1 MRDRIRGI
9 LKVLD
14 GQPSRVKGQGLVE
27 LALTTPLLI
36 LLILGVTEI
45 GFLANNMLTLMDTV
59 REASR
64 RAVTLDPR
72 SWTPGA
78 ARWGERMDCDF
89 RNDAF
94 SLTIG
99 SPAAPNRDQ
108 ANEWRGVNRLPGY
121 VKTGTTTIVE
131 GGVTKTLEI
140 GDKPSFE
147 FFDAVACYAISI
159 LSPLEFN
166 DDETWGQDDIIVS
179 VVSYIT
185 MDYSATGPYG
195 PYNPAAKTGNPL
207 ETSHGSAIAASRQA
221 LISADPKN
229 AYEVTVTGRWPLENR
244 YCTSTNDG
252 SGEFD
257 DYRDPFDY
265 NRINNLNYIITKV
278 PVPNSAPAFRD
289 PPPSVT
295 NDTPHDTENELL
307 ERDAVG
313 NLIPYKYVLAGTGQS
328 QQVRGYVFSGK
339 YRMPNGCWGSR
350 FTVKSVEDLLNQ
362 QISASTQT
370 QGDLRGKS
378 TNGALVIVEMHWQY
392 HPFFLGRIYG
402 DIASAFAR
410 DRDPALTDE
419 QDRALND
426 PVLYVYS
433 MFSVSAAEP
442 TATP

>member
-14 GQPSRVKGQGLVE
+14 GQPSRVRGQGLVE
-27 LALTTPLLI
+27 LALTTPLMI

-78 ARWGERMDCDF
+78 ARWGERMDCDWAT
-89 RNDAF
+89 NKF
-94 SLTIG
+94 SLTLG
-99 SPAAPNRDQ
+99 NAPAANRDS
-108 ANEWRGVNRLPGY
+108 AGEWRGVNRLPGY
-121 VKTGTTTIVE
+121 TKSGTVVIDSNTGATQELPDKTSY
-131 GGVTKTLEI
+131 
-140 GDKPSFE
+140 D

-166 DDETWGQDDIIVS
+166 DDETSGQDDIIVS
-179 VVSYIT
+179 VVSYAT

-195 PYNPAAKTGNPL
+195 SGNPIAP
-207 ETSHGSAIAASRQA
+207 GYGPAISTARQT
-221 LISADPKN
+221 LVSSDPTK

-244 YCTSTNDG
+244 FCTSTPAG
-252 SGEFD
+252 TGEFD

-265 NRINNLNYIITKV
+265 NRRANLNYIITKV
-278 PVPNSAPAFRD
+278 PQIGAAPAIKV
-289 PPPSVT
+289 PPPAVSDNGT
-295 NDTPHDTENELL
+295 GANNENELY
-307 ERDAVG
+307 ETDAVG
-313 NLIPYKYVLAGTGQS
+313 VPFPYKSILNMSQS
-328 QQVRGYVFSGK
+328 QQVRGYVFTGK
-339 YRMPNGCWGSR
+339 YRMTNGCWGSR
-350 FTVKSVEDLLNQ
+350 FTVKSVEDLLNLQ
-362 QISASTQT
+362 VSASNTTQVN
-370 QGDLRGKS
+370 LRGKS
-378 TNGALVIVEMHWQY
+378 ANGAVVIVEMHWQY
-392 HPFFLGRIYG
+392 HPFFIGRIYG
-402 DIASAFAR
+402 DLAGIFAR
-410 DRDPALTDE
+410 ERTGATE
-419 QDRALND
+419 AEDRALND

>member
-1 MRDRIRGI
+1 MRHRIQGI

-14 GQPSRVKGQGLVE
+14 GQPTRFKGQGLVE
-27 LALTTPLLI
+27 LALTTPILI

-78 ARWGERMDCDF
+78 ARWGERMDCDPYSNEF
-89 RNDAF
+89 A
-94 SLTIG
+94 LTLG
-99 SPAAPNRDQ
+99 SPAAANRDEQ
-108 ANEWRGVNRLPGY
+108 TEWRGYNRLPGY
-121 VKTGTTTIVE
+121 VKTGTTTVVE
-131 GGVTKTLEI
+131 NGVTKILEI
-140 GDKPSFE
+140 GDKPSYE

-166 DDETWGQDDIIVS
+166 DDEVMGQDDIVVS
-179 VVSYIT
+179 VVSYAT
-185 MDYSATGPYG
+185 MDYSPTGPYG
-195 PYNPAAKTGNPL
+195 TGNPL
-207 ETSHGSAIAASRQA
+207 AAANGPAIASARQA
-221 LISADPKN
+221 LVTSDPKN

-244 YCTSTNDG
+244 FCTSTVDG
-252 SGEFD
+252 TGTFD

-265 NRINNLNYIITKV
+265 NRTNNLNYIITKV
-278 PVPNSAPAFRD
+278 GVTNSAPVYRAPPLYALPYVSNNLAD
-289 PPPSVT
+289 PLQ
-295 NDTPHDTENELL
+295 NELY
-307 ERDAVG
+307 ETDATGAV
-313 NLIPYKYVLAGTGQS
+313 LPYKSILNMSQS
-328 QQVRGYVFSGK
+328 QQVRGYVFTGK
-339 YRMPNGCWGSR
+339 QRMANGCWGSR
-350 FTVKSVEDLLNQ
+350 FTVKAVEDLLNQ
-362 QISASTQT
+362 SVSASNQT
-370 QGDLRGKS
+370 QGDLRGKT

-402 DIASAFAR
+402 DVATAFAR
-410 DRDPALTDE
+410 PRDPSLTPE